1 MPKSRS
7 KKKYKKK
14 KNPNRAPQQNK
25 QNGVT
30 RTQSAKS
37 GRSGAKPAPADP
49 NRQKQMWIAVAVAV
63 GVFLLLLLIAQ
74 LSNNGGKDAAPAS
87 SDAETV
93 EDVGNA
99 DSADETNDA
108 DGADEA
114 ATDADAQDTDTDTNA
129 DNSAETNADSA
140 DETDADSGKTDNAAT
155 TTDNTTA
162 TTTDSTNSTTSDSDV
177 TAPDSNA
184 TTSDSNVTEN
194 DSNAATSDN
203 GNSEPSDAQDTDA
216 ASLQSADA
224 DAPAAVQYADI
235 LVQDYGKITVELDAT
250 AAPVTV
256 QNFVDLA
263 KSGFYNGLTFHRIM
277 DGFMAQGGDPK
288 GDGTGGADKNIV
300 GEFASNGY
308 TNNLSH
314 TRGTI
319 SMARA
324 SNDKN
329 SASSQFFIVQ
339 KDSTFLD
346 GDYAAFGHVTE
357 GMEIVDKICKDAKPT
372 DDNGSIAPDEQPII
386 ESITIREQ

>member
-14 KNPNRAPQQNK
+14 KNPNRAPQQQK
-25 QNGVT
+25 QSSAA

-37 GRSGAKPAPADP
+37 GGSAKPAAADP
-49 NRQKQMWIAVAVAV
+49 NRQKQMWIAVAVAA

-74 LSNNGGKDAAPAS
+74 FANKGNKDAAPAS

-93 EDVGNA
+93 EQVGDAESGTEA
-99 DSADETNDA
+99 DADESTETDA
-108 DGADEA
+108 ETSDTDESTEA
-114 ATDADAQDTDTDTNA
+114 DADAQD
-129 DNSAETNADSA
+129 ADS
-140 DETDADSGKTDNAAT
+140 AAT
-155 TTDNTTA
+155 TTDNAAATA
-162 TTTDSTNSTTSDSDV
+162 TADSSAATTDNAAATATTDST
-177 TAPDSNA
+177 AA
-184 TTSDSNVTEN
+184 TTD
-194 DSNAATSDN
+194 NAAAT
-203 GNSEPSDAQDTDA
+203 A
-216 ASLQSADA
+216 ADA
-224 DAPAAVQYADI
+224 DATAAVQYADI
-235 LVQDYGKITVELDAT
+235 VVQDYGKITVELDAT
-250 AAPVTV
+250 AAPITV
-256 QNFVDLA
+256 QNFTELA

-288 GDGTGGADKNIV
+288 GNGTGGADKNIV
-300 GEFASNGY
+300 GEFSSNGH
-308 TNNLSH
+308 TNNISH

-346 GDYAAFGHVTE
+346 GDYAAFGHVTD
-357 GMEIVDKICKDAKPT
+357 GMDVVDQICKDAKPT

-386 ESITIREQ
+386 ESITIREK